1 MKLAFLLTILVFL
14 TAIEAEA
21 QTAPPLDENA
31 AAAALGTPPKRP
43 RLVPKGPPSP
53 VVERTYHKGAK
64 GLDVEI
70 VEHENGT
77 KEEINFVNVP
87 VLFVKDQDELLDDV
101 SRENV
106 HKIAGIILAALKGSP
121 EAKFQIEGH
130 TSAEGSDEHNKIL
143 SELRADRIYRLL
155 TQDSG
160 VPATALPTV
169 EGLGA
174 EHARFPK
181 TAPEADLAQD
191 RRVIIARP
199 R

>member
-1 MKLAFLLTILVFL
+1 MKIAFLLTVLAILV
-14 TAIEAEA
+14 AVGAEA
-21 QTAPPLDENA
+21 QTAAQLDENA
-31 AAAALGTPPKRP
+31 AAAALGTVPARP

-53 VVERTYHKGAK
+53 IVQRTYQKGAK
-64 GLDVEI
+64 GLEVEI
-70 VEHENGT
+70 VEHESGT
-77 KEEINFVNVP
+77 REEINFVNVP
-87 VLFVKDQDELLDDV
+87 VLFVKDQDELFDNV

-106 HKIAGIILAALKGSP
+106 RKIAEIMLAALKQSP

-130 TSAEGSDEHNKIL
+130 TSAEGSDDHNKIL
-143 SELRADRIYRLL
+143 SELRANRIYRLL
-155 TQDSG
+155 TQDHG

-174 EHARFPK
+174 EYARFPK
-181 TAPEADLAQD
+181 TAPESDLERD

>member
-1 MKLAFLLTILVFL
+1 MKLAFLLTVFVILAVIG
-14 TAIEAEA
+14 ADA
-21 QTAPPLDENA
+21 QTAAPLDEDA
-31 AAAALGTPPKRP
+31 AAAVLGTAPARP

-53 VVERTYHKGAK
+53 VVERTYRKGAK

-70 VEHENGT
+70 VEHESGT

-87 VLFVKDQDELLDDV
+87 VLFVKDQDELFDHV

-106 HKIAGIILAALKGSP
+106 RKIAEIMLAALKESP

-130 TSAEGSDEHNKIL
+130 TSAEGSDDHNRIL
-143 SELRADRIYRLL
+143 SKLRANRIYRLL
-155 TQDSG
+155 TQDNG
-160 VPATALPTV
+160 VPAAALPTV

-174 EHARFPK
+174 EYARFPK
-181 TAPEADLAQD
+181 TAPESDLEQD

>member
-1 MKLAFLLTILVFL
+1 MKLAFLLTIFVILF
-14 TAIEAEA
+14 AIGTYA
-21 QTAPPLDENA
+21 QSAAPWDENA
-31 AAAALGTPPKRP
+31 AAAALGTVPTRP

-53 VVERTYHKGAK
+53 VVERTYQKGTK

-106 HKIAGIILAALKGSP
+106 RKIAGIMLSALKQSP
-121 EAKFQIEGH
+121 EARFQIEGH
-130 TSAEGSDEHNKIL
+130 TSAEGSDEHNKTL

-155 TQDSG
+155 TQDNG

>member
-1 MKLAFLLTILVFL
+1 MKLAFLLTILVML
-14 TAIEAEA
+14 LAIGADA
-21 QTAPPLDENA
+21 QTAAPLDEKA
-31 AAAALGTPPKRP
+31 AEAALGTAPAR

-53 VVERTYHKGAK
+53 VVERTYQKGAK

-70 VEHENGT
+70 LEHENGAR
-77 KEEINFVNVP
+77 EEINFVNVP
-87 VLFVKDQDELLDDV
+87 VLFVKDQDELVDDV

-106 HKIAGIILAALKGSP
+106 HKIAGIMLTALKESP

-130 TSAEGSDEHNKIL
+130 TSAEGSEEHNKIL

-155 TQDSG
+155 TQENG